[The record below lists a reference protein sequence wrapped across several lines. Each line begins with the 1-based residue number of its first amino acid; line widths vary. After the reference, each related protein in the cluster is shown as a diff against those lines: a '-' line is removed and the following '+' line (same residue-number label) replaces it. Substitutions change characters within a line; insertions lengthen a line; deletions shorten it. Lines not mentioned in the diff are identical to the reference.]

1 MAVPDEPGSR
11 STMTDRQSLPSAVAP
26 TRRTVLQTLGLTAGL
41 ASLGTTGAL
50 AATTEQAETKAEYE
64 LPPLPYDYDALEPHI
79 DEQIMRLHHDE
90 HHQGYVDGAN
100 KALQTLAEM
109 RAQGNFEGIKH
120 LKRDLSYNLSGHI
133 LHSIFWQNMS
143 PSGSG
148 KPTGALADAI
158 TRDFGSIEAMRQAFS
173 AAAENVADSGW
184 GMLVYDH
191 LADQLLV
198 TQAENHN
205 DLAIQGATP
214 LLVVDVWEHAYYL
227 QYTNNRGKYITNWWN
242 VVNWDDVAARYQ
254 AVTECDLLGQTP
266 C

>member
-1 MAVPDEPGSR
+1 
-11 STMTDRQSLPSAVAP
+11 
-26 TRRTVLQTLGLTAGL
+26 
-41 ASLGTTGAL
+41 
-50 AATTEQAETKAEYE
+50 
-64 LPPLPYDYDALEPHI
+64 
-79 DEQIMRLHHDE
+79 MRLHHDE

-100 KALQTLAEM
+100 KALRQLAMM
-109 RAQGNFEGIKH
+109 RKRGQFNDIKH

-143 PSGSG
+143 PSGGGDPPS
-148 KPTGALADAI
+148 TLADAI
-158 TRDFGSIEAMRQAFS
+158 ERDFGSVDAMRQAFS

-198 TQAENHN
+198 VQAENHN

-227 QYTNNRGKYITNWWN
+227 QYTNNRGTYITNWWN
-242 VVNWDDVAARYQ
+242 VVNWDDVAARYE
-254 AVTECDLLGQTP
+254 AVSQCDLLGQP
-266 C
+266 SC

>member
-1 MAVPDEPGSR
+1 MPVPDEPYRGPMSER
-11 STMTDRQSLPSAVAP
+11 SSLPASIAP

-100 KALQTLAEM
+100 KALKKLTQM
-109 RAQGNFEGIKH
+109 RKHGQFEGIKH

-143 PSGSG
+143 PTGG
-148 KPTGALADAI
+148 GTPTGALADAI
-158 TRDFGSIEAMRQAFS
+158 ERDFGSIDAMRQGFS

-254 AVTECDLLGQTP
+254 AVTEGDLLGQS

>member
-1 MAVPDEPGSR
+1 MRDTP
-11 STMTDRQSLPSAVAP
+11 SLTADVAP

-50 AATTEQAETKAEYE
+50 GATTEQAETKAEYK
-64 LPPLPYDYDALEPHI
+64 LPSLPYDDAALEPHI
-79 DEQIMRLHHDE
+79 DAQIMRLHHDE

-100 KALQTLAEM
+100 KALKKLAQM
-109 RAQGNFEGIKH
+109 RKQGQFEGIKH
-120 LKRDLSYNLSGHI
+120 RKRDLSYNLSGHI

-143 PSGSG
+143 PKGGG

-158 TRDFGSIEAMRQAFS
+158 DRDFGSVDTMRQAFS

-227 QYTNNRGKYITNWWN
+227 QYTNNRGKYISNWWK

-254 AVTECDLLGQTP
+254 AVTEGDLLGQS

>member
-1 MAVPDEPGSR
+1 MPAPVEPGRGPMSER
-11 STMTDRQSLPSAVAP
+11 PSLSASIAP

-50 AATTEQAETKAEYE
+50 GATTEQAETKAEYK
-64 LPPLPYDYDALEPHI
+64 LPSLPYDYDALEPHI

-100 KALQTLAEM
+100 KALKKLAQM
-109 RAQGNFEGIKH
+109 RKQGQFEGIKH

-143 PSGSG
+143 PKGGGTPS
-148 KPTGALADAI
+148 GALADAI
-158 TRDFGSIEAMRQAFS
+158 DRDFGSVDAMRQAF
-173 AAAENVADSGW
+173 AAAATNVADSGW

-227 QYTNNRGKYITNWWN
+227 QYTNNRGKYISNWWN

-254 AVTECDLLGQTP
+254 AVSEDDLLGQS